1 MENFLLCIAPF
12 LSKIFFW
19 QVGDESQ
26 LINDCFSGDIKNI
39 WKWFFVQLTQ
49 LQLLICSLRGKEMK
63 QNTQLMII
71 RNQGHLLL
79 SQGRCLL
86 FRWIVKS
93 SRDMESDLFYAFVW
107 GLVTLFGCAIKH
119 WKMINLLQ
127 VRVRGSLSRR
137 WHCSP
142 GWLDCYAD

>member
-1 MENFLLCIAPF
+1 MFLCISKGSQKVKNGWMINYPTPFWMENFLLCIVP
-12 LSKIFFW
+12 LSEIFFW
-19 QVGDESQ
+19 QDGDESQ
-26 LINDCFSGDIKNI
+26 LINDCFSRDIKNI

-49 LQLLICSLRGKEMK
+49 LQLLICSVRGKEMK

-93 SRDMESDLFYAFVW
+93 SRDMESDLFDAFVW
-107 GLVTLFGCAIKH
+107 GPGTYF
-119 WKMINLLQ
+119 
-127 VRVRGSLSRR
+127 VRL
-137 WHCSP
+137 HNQE
-142 GWLDCYAD
+142 LEND